1 MKRRDFIK
9 ITAGGVA
16 AAAVAGNIPG
26 VLNTPAFAAS
36 PINQLNIA
44 ITDALKEM
52 HCFNGLPEQQD
63 PNSTCYFWVY
73 QMSVEFVA
81 NPGVF
86 VDIPVEVPGPT
97 ILATQGDT
105 IPVTITNNLT
115 QEHAFFIPGI
125 FGSGPIAPGATI
137 NRTINVTGPPGTY
150 LYFDNRNAP
159 VNRVMGLHGAFVV
172 MPAAASGA
180 RWTPYAA
187 GQVTPQVQQLFNDLG
202 TANFWPGLAWEEGDA
217 ATLTAPFRQN
227 VWITHQ
233 ASQKLFSEVG
243 SNPGIF
249 PSGDFVN
256 AFRRDPFR
264 RDSFSFAGTS
274 RIPQHFTITGQQGH
288 FCHNNP
294 IITPMARVGEP
305 VVVRVMNAG
314 LMTQSMHLHANHFYL
329 ISVDRIV
336 QGAPDGADPSL
347 RGAGPIWIDTMTL
360 NPFGERGSAYDMVIP
375 FMRPPDVPNRRG
387 IGRGG
392 APDAALPTA
401 VGRTWPPQQ
410 EFDVFMP
417 AGGTAQGQDPADPT
431 GQTLIPVPLAQRE
444 SPLCYPMHDH
454 SEPTQS
460 TQGGNYNT
468 ALISGMYIIGDRNI
482 ALPRFNVDD
491 LWTNPGG
498 NPGNPLLP
506 PQTFPMDDDFAMML
520 GLDQTPQILAYGI
533 DEARR
538 TGIQEACQQS
548 DLESQRDRPPF
559 PPGFNDPAFP

>member
-16 AAAVAGNIPG
+16 AAAVAGNVPG
-26 VLNTPAFAAS
+26 VLNTPAWAAS
-36 PINQLNIA
+36 PISQLNIT
-44 ITDALKEM
+44 ITDALKEF
-52 HCFNGLPEQQD
+52 HCFNGLPDQQD

-86 VDIPVEVPGPT
+86 VDLPVNVPGPT
-97 ILATQGDT
+97 IMATAGDQ
-105 IPVTITNNLT
+105 IPVTITNALT
-115 QEHAFFIPGI
+115 QDHSFFIPGI
-125 FGSGPIAPGATI
+125 FTSGIIPPGGVV
-137 NRTINVTGPPGTY
+137 NRTINVRGLPGTY
-150 LYFDNRNAP
+150 LYHDNRNAP

-172 MPAAASGA
+172 MPAAPSGA

-187 GQVTPQVQQLFNDLG
+187 GQATPQVQRLFDDLG
-202 TANFWPGLAWEEGDA
+202 TTGFWPGLAWEEARAD
-217 ATLTAPFRQN
+217 TLTAPFRQY

-233 ASQKLFSEVG
+233 ASQKLFAEVG
-243 SNPGIF
+243 SNPGVF
-249 PSGDFVN
+249 PAADFVR
-256 AFRRDPFR
+256 AFRRDAFS

-274 RIPQHFTITGQQGH
+274 RIPQHFSITGQQGH

-336 QGAPDGADPSL
+336 QGDPSGADPSL
-347 RGAGPIWIDTMTL
+347 QGAGPIWIDTMTL
-360 NPFGERGSAYDMVIP
+360 NPFGEKASSYDMVVP
-375 FMRPPDVPNRRG
+375 FMRPPDVPNTRG

-392 APDAALPTA
+392 SPDQGLPTA
-401 VGRTWPPQQ
+401 RGLTWPPK
-410 EFDVFMP
+410 EELDTFIP
-417 AGGTAQGQDPADPT
+417 EGGTAQGQDPADPT
-431 GQTLIPVPLAQRE
+431 GQTLITVPLMQRE

-468 ALISGMYIIGDRNI
+468 ALISGAYFIGDLNI
-482 ALPRFNVDD
+482 GLPRFNVDD
-491 LWTNPGG
+491 LFTNPGG
-498 NPGNPLLP
+498 NPGMPLLP
-506 PQTFPMDDDFAMML
+506 PHTFPMDEDFAMML
-520 GLDQTPQILAYGI
+520 GLDQDPQILAYGI
-533 DEARR
+533 NEARVN
-538 TGIQEACQQS
+538 GIMEASKQS

>member
-1 MKRRDFIK
+1 MKRRDFVK

-36 PINQLNIA
+36 PISQINIT
-44 ITDALKEM
+44 ITDALKEF
-52 HCFNGLPEQQD
+52 HCFNGVPEQQD

-86 VDIPVEVPGPT
+86 VDLPVNVPGPT
-97 ILATQGDT
+97 IFATVGDR
-105 IPVTITNNLT
+105 IPITVTNNLT
-115 QEHAFFIPGI
+115 QPHAFFIPNMVATGA
-125 FGSGPIAPGATI
+125 IAPSASV
-137 NRTINVTGPPGTY
+137 NRTIIARTAGTFM
-150 LYFDNRNAP
+150 YFDNQNTP

-187 GQVTPQVQQLFNDLG
+187 GQVTPQVQQLFDDLG
-202 TANFWPGLAWEEGDA
+202 TANFWPGLAWEEEDA
-217 ATLTAPFRQN
+217 ATLTPPFRQY

-233 ASQKLFSEVG
+233 ASQKLFAEVG

-249 PSGDFVN
+249 PSADFVR

-264 RDSFSFAGTS
+264 RDSFTFAGTS

-314 LMTQSMHLHANHFYL
+314 LMTQSMHLHANHFYI

-360 NPFGERGSAYDMVIP
+360 NPFGSRGSAYDMVVP
-375 FMRPPDVPNRRG
+375 FMRPPDVPNTRG

-392 APDAALPTA
+392 APDLGLPTA
-401 VGRTWPPQQ
+401 TGGRTWPPFE
-410 EFDVFMP
+410 EFNLHIP
-417 AGGTAQGQDPADPT
+417 EGGTAQGQDPADPT
-431 GQTLIPVPLAQRE
+431 GQTLIPVPLAIRM

-454 SEPTQS
+454 SEPTQT

-468 ALISGMYIIGDRNI
+468 ALISGQYFIGDRNV
-482 ALPRFNVDD
+482 ALPRFNIADD
-491 LWTNPGG
+491 PGM
-498 NPGNPLLP
+498 PLLP
-506 PQTFPMDDDFAMML
+506 PQTFPMDEDFAMML
-520 GLDQTPQILAYGI
+520 GLDQDPQILAYGI
-533 DEARR
+533 DQARR
-538 TGIQEACQQS
+538 TGIMEASKQS
-548 DLESQRDRPPF
+548 DPDLESQRDRPPF